1 MNLNNLK
8 LHHKLV
14 PENYLKLALE
24 AQRCKEIQMKELL
37 EKRKLPDVGWTEE
50 LIEYVIQQLAA
61 LDNNNFEHKI
71 GLGEREARMASKLV
85 IRRNYGF
92 GHGIGRSGD
101 LLEAQPKA
109 VGSTIVAQL
118 TNALVLDVMRLQG
131 IKSVKCC
138 FIVPMA
144 TGMTLTLCLLS
155 LKKRTPSAK
164 YVLWSRID
172 QKSCFKS
179 ITTAGLTPIIIDT
192 VKRNEQDGLFTD
204 LGKFEEN
211 LSSTDREEIL
221 CIMSTT
227 SCFGPRNC
235 DDIIN
240 LASLAAKFDVPHV
253 VNNAYGLQSTYLTHQ
268 LEQANNAGRVD
279 LFVQS
284 TDKNFMVPVGGAIVA
299 GFEESPVRAVA
310 KAYAGRAS
318 SSQSLDVLITLLSLG
333 KTGYQDLVNQRK
345 LNFVYLQKQL
355 EEFAEKHHCRVIK
368 AKGNPISLALE
379 LKTLPTDV
387 ATQLGSMLFTRGV
400 SGTRIVIKACSK
412 TIDGFEFADWGSHES
427 NLDCAYLTAAV
438 SIGLKQPEIDAFIHK
453 LQQCW
458 QDIEKKTNKDT
469 WQ

>member
-14 PENYLKLALE
+14 PDNYLKLALE
-24 AQRCKEIQMKELL
+24 AQRCKEIQIKELL

-85 IRRNYGF
+85 INRNYGF

-101 LLEAQPKA
+101 LLDAQPKA

-118 TNALVLDVMRLQG
+118 SNALVLDVMRLQG
-131 IKSVKCC
+131 IKSVKSC
-138 FIVPMA
+138 FIAPMA

-155 LKKRTPSAK
+155 LKKRRPPAK

-192 VKRNEQDGLFTD
+192 VKRDEQDGLFTD
-204 LGKFEEN
+204 LGKFEDN
-211 LSSTDREEIL
+211 LSCIDREEIL

-235 DDIIN
+235 DDIIS
-240 LASLAAKFDVPHV
+240 LAGLAAKFDVPHV

-268 LEQANNAGRVD
+268 LEQANSVGRVD

-299 GFEESPVRAVA
+299 GFEESTVHAVA

-318 SSQSLDVLITLLSLG
+318 SSQSLDVLITLLCLG
-333 KTGYQDLVNQRK
+333 KIGYQDLVSQRK

-355 EEFAEKHHCRVIK
+355 EEFAEKHHCRVIRAK
-368 AKGNPISLALE
+368 ANPISLALE
-379 LKTLPTDV
+379 LKTLSTDV
-387 ATQLGSMLFTRGV
+387 ATKLGSMLFTRGV
-400 SGTRIVIKACSK
+400 SGTRVIIKGCNK

-427 NLDCAYLTAAV
+427 SLDCAYLTAAV
-438 SIGLKQPEIDAFIHK
+438 SIGLKRPEIDAFIHK

-458 QDIEKKTNKDT
+458 QDLEKKTNKDT
-469 WQ
+469 

>member
-14 PENYLKLALE
+14 PDNYLKLALE
-24 AQRCKEIQMKELL
+24 AQRCKEIQIKELL

-85 IRRNYGF
+85 INRNYGF

-101 LLEAQPKA
+101 LLDAQPKA

-118 TNALVLDVMRLQG
+118 SNALVLDVIRLQG
-131 IKSVKCC
+131 IN
-138 FIVPMA
+138 
-144 TGMTLTLCLLS
+144 
-155 LKKRTPSAK
+155 LKKRRPPAK

-192 VKRNEQDGLFTD
+192 VKREEQDGLFTD

-211 LSSTDREEIL
+211 LSCIDREEIL

-235 DDIIN
+235 DGIIS
-240 LASLAAKFDVPHV
+240 LAGLAAKFDVPHV

-268 LEQANNAGRVD
+268 LKQANSAGRVD

-299 GFEESPVRAVA
+299 GFEESSVHTVA

-318 SSQSLDVLITLLSLG
+318 SSQSLDVLITLLCLG
-333 KTGYQDLVNQRK
+333 KIGYQDLVSQRK

-355 EEFAEKHHCRVIK
+355 EEFAEKHHCRVIRAK
-368 AKGNPISLALE
+368 ANPISLALE
-379 LKTLPTDV
+379 LKTLSTDV
-387 ATQLGSMLFTRGV
+387 ATKLGSMLFTRGV
-400 SGTRIVIKACSK
+400 SGTRVIIKGCNK

-427 NLDCAYLTAAV
+427 SLDCAYLTAAV
-438 SIGLKQPEIDAFIHK
+438 SIGLKRPEIDAFIHK

-458 QDIEKKTNKDT
+458 QDLEKKINKDT
-469 WQ
+469 

>member
-14 PENYLKLALE
+14 PDNYLKLALE
-24 AQRCKEIQMKELL
+24 AQRCKEIQIKELL

-85 IRRNYGF
+85 INRNYGF

-101 LLEAQPKA
+101 LLDAQPKA

-118 TNALVLDVMRLQG
+118 SNALVLDVMRLQG
-131 IKSVKCC
+131 IKSVKSC
-138 FIVPMA
+138 FIAPMA

-155 LKKRTPSAK
+155 LKKRRPPAK

-192 VKRNEQDGLFTD
+192 VKREEQDGLFTD

-211 LSSTDREEIL
+211 LSCIDREEIL

-235 DDIIN
+235 DDIIS
-240 LASLAAKFDVPHV
+240 LAGLAAKFDVPHV

-268 LEQANNAGRVD
+268 LEQANSVGRVD

-299 GFEESPVRAVA
+299 GFEESTVHAVA

-318 SSQSLDVLITLLSLG
+318 SSQSLDVLITLL
-333 KTGYQDLVNQRK
+333 
-345 LNFVYLQKQL
+345 
-355 EEFAEKHHCRVIK
+355 C
-368 AKGNPISLALE
+368 LE
-379 LKTLPTDV
+379 LKTLSTDV
-387 ATQLGSMLFTRGV
+387 AIKLGSMLFTRGV
-400 SGTRIVIKACSK
+400 SGTRVIIKGCNK

-427 NLDCAYLTAAV
+427 SLDCAYLTAAV
-438 SIGLKQPEIDAFIHK
+438 SIGLKRPEIDAFIHK

-458 QDIEKKTNKDT
+458 QDLEKKTNKDT
-469 WQ
+469 

>member
-1 MNLNNLK
+1 MIIFFQ
-8 LHHKLV
+8 
-14 PENYLKLALE
+14 E
-24 AQRCKEIQMKELL
+24 
-37 EKRKLPDVGWTEE
+37 
-50 LIEYVIQQLAA
+50 
-61 LDNNNFEHKI
+61 
-71 GLGEREARMASKLV
+71 LV

-155 LKKRTPSAK
+155 LKKRRPSAK

-211 LSSTDREEIL
+211 LSCTDREEIL

-240 LASLAAKFDVPHV
+240 LAGLAAKFDVPHV

-299 GFEESPVRAVA
+299 GFEELPVHAVA
-310 KAYAGRAS
+310 KAYAGIKWLYIEITLIQFIFNVGRAS
-318 SSQSLDVLITLLSLG
+318 SSQSLDVLITLLCLG

-368 AKGNPISLALE
+368 TKGNPISLALE

-387 ATQLGSMLFTRGV
+387 ATKLGSMLFTRGV
-400 SGTRIVIKACSK
+400 SGTRIVTKACNK
-412 TIDGFEFADWGSHES
+412 TIDGFKFTG
-427 NLDCAYLTAAV
+427 
-438 SIGLKQPEIDAFIHK
+438 
-453 LQQCW
+453 
-458 QDIEKKTNKDT
+458 
-469 WQ
+469 

>member
-8 LHHKLV
+8 FHQKLV

-24 AQRCKEIQMKELL
+24 AQKCKEIQVKELL
-37 EKRKLPDVGWTEE
+37 EKRKLPDIGWPDE
-50 LIEYVIQQLAA
+50 LIEQVIQQLAA

-71 GLGEREARMASKLV
+71 GLGEREARIISKLV
-85 IRRNYGF
+85 NRRNYGF

-109 VGSTIVAQL
+109 VGSTILAQL
-118 TNALVLDVMRLQG
+118 SNALVLDLMRLQG

-155 LKKRTPSAK
+155 LKKQRPTAK

-179 ITTAGLTPIIIDT
+179 ITTAGLIPIIIDT
-192 VKRNEQDGLFTD
+192 IRRNEQSGLFTD
-204 LGKFEEN
+204 LKKFEEKL
-211 LSSTDREEIL
+211 LSINHEEIL

-240 LASLAAKFDVPHV
+240 LAILSAKFNIPHV

-268 LEQANNAGRVD
+268 LEQANNAGRLD
-279 LFVQS
+279 LFIQS
-284 TDKNFMVPVGGAIVA
+284 TDKNLMVPVGGAIVA
-299 GFEESPVRAVA
+299 GFQESSVHHVA
-310 KAYAGRAS
+310 QTYSGRAS

-333 KTGYQDLVNQRK
+333 KIGYQNLVKERK
-345 LNFVYLQKQL
+345 TNFAYLQKQL
-355 EEFAEKHHCRVIK
+355 EEFAEKYNCRIIK

-379 LKTLPTDV
+379 LKRLPTEE
-387 ATQLGSMLFTRGV
+387 ATKLGSMLFTRGI
-400 SGTRIVIKACSK
+400 SGTRIVTKACNK
-412 TIDGFEFADWGSHES
+412 IVDGFEFIDWGSHEN

-438 SIGLKQPEIDAFIHK
+438 SIGLQLSEIDAFIQK

-458 QDIEKKTNKDT
+458 QDIEKKTRK
-469 WQ
+469 